1 MGYPFSR
8 NRWLKGFKG
17 SQLFVSF
24 TISCVSATSSAV
36 RASKMKSCS
45 NFIIGQ
51 AVRVRTLDGKEHT
64 AIQCATARAV
74 RKGQG
79 ECETRYTGF
88 FFFPFLFFAA
98 WRFFFIFGGD
108 TPCVY
113 VWYIFSLY
121 MNLWFI
127 QKFNTDLEF
136 SISNF
141 PHSAAIFTRKNQFT
155 FRFIYY
161 YVHTHTRT
169 SALVGLKHFVVN
181 FHLSVSYSSFFLYY
195 IFCFFGQKTKNVLN
209 DRQKRHTLI

>member
-88 FFFPFLFFAA
+88 FSFLFFFLPPGDSSLFSVGTRRVSMYDIYFLCI
-98 WRFFFIFGGD
+98 WIYDLFKNSILIWNSRFQTFH
-108 TPCVY
+108 TQLR
-113 VWYIFSLY
+113 FSHAKTNLHLDLY
-121 MNLWFI
+121 TTMY
-127 QKFNTDLEF
+127 T
-136 SISNF
+136 
-141 PHSAAIFTRKNQFT
+141 
-155 FRFIYY
+155 
-161 YVHTHTRT
+161 HTHAQAH
-169 SALVGLKHFVVN
+169 SLA
-181 FHLSVSYSSFFLYY
+181 
-195 IFCFFGQKTKNVLN
+195 
-209 DRQKRHTLI
+209 

>member
-88 FFFPFLFFAA
+88 FLSFSFFCRLAILLYFRWGHAVCLCM
-98 WRFFFIFGGD
+98 I
-108 TPCVY
+108 
-113 VWYIFSLY
+113 YIFFVYEFMIYSKIQY
-121 MNLWFI
+121 WFGI
-127 QKFNTDLEF
+127 LDFKLSTLSCDFHTQK
-136 SISNF
+136 
-141 PHSAAIFTRKNQFT
+141 P
-155 FRFIYY
+155 IY
-161 YVHTHTRT
+161 
-169 SALVGLKHFVVN
+169 
-181 FHLSVSYSSFFLYY
+181 
-195 IFCFFGQKTKNVLN
+195 I
-209 DRQKRHTLI
+209 

>member
-1 MGYPFSR
+1 MRDGESSEKGTGR
-8 NRWLKGFKG
+8 MWNTLHWL
-17 SQLFVSF
+17 
-24 TISCVSATSSAV
+24 
-36 RASKMKSCS
+36 
-45 NFIIGQ
+45 
-51 AVRVRTLDGKEHT
+51 
-64 AIQCATARAV
+64 
-74 RKGQG
+74 
-79 ECETRYTGF
+79 